1 MILRRLIRELR
12 VKPRERTYVRRFQN
26 AQDHHLGQNY
36 TRDMHARRPFK
47 MSHQRIMVA
56 RRDTRSRSCMRAL
69 QRIQS
74 GCPVHPEPGHGSRT
88 SAAHSMRII
97 EGQSGNHVP
106 TAQWAHQTSTG
117 REAAQT
123 PLTAASTAR
132 DTTCTRSGRQR
143 PARTIHGGSRVACRL
158 DHRQDLRGLSNARRQ
173 LLVVLGLRE
182 RPPSRSCAQCAEQ
195 VDQLADR
202 DGADDS
208 GSSISP
214 CSALP

>member
-12 VKPRERTYVRRFQN
+12 VTPRERTYVRRFQN

-47 MSHQRIMVA
+47 TSHQRIMVA

-97 EGQSGNHVP
+97 EGQSRPNSPMGAANVNWPRGSPNAAHGSIHCPGYEVHP
-106 TAQWAHQTSTG
+106 KRTAAARPDHPGRVAGRLSTRSPPG
-117 REAAQT
+117 SPRPLERPPATPGGSRPSREASKSILRTVRRA
-123 PLTAASTAR
+123 
-132 DTTCTRSGRQR
+132 GR
-143 PARTIHGGSRVACRL
+143 PAR
-158 DHRQDLRGLSNARRQ
+158 
-173 LLVVLGLRE
+173 
-182 RPPSRSCAQCAEQ
+182 RS
-195 VDQLADR
+195 
-202 DGADDS
+202 
-208 GSSISP
+208 
-214 CSALP
+214 